1 MSLPRTESEGLARTG
16 RDGAG
21 PHPGSPVLSPY
32 YLEESRGWVVAEFSE
47 AISFLLGAGA
57 VAQTWKDG
65 ESYLQ
70 KLAPG
75 GSHLSLLKE
84 ETFSS
89 PR

>member
-1 MSLPRTESEGLARTG
+1 MG
-16 RDGAG
+16 
-21 PHPGSPVLSPY
+21 
-32 YLEESRGWVVAEFSE
+32 VAEFSE

-70 KLAPG
+70 KLAPV
-75 GSHLSLLKE
+75 GSHLSLLKG